1 MTLEI
6 LTLKVV
12 VIELSVEV
20 LMIIHP
26 STNHMWV
33 LLCKVNLGCLAMDE
47 DGFIVAEVVCCKSFI
62 APEHH
67 LTPQVRVLSAFVHS
81 CIWFKILFNVE
92 LILFESE
99 FNVFRVGISFED
111 PVEVLAYSL
120 LLFVESVKVCPF
132 DCEYVLSEQLAE
144 HSSKLG

>member
-12 VIELSVEV
+12 VIELSIEV
-20 LMIIHP
+20 LMIVHP

-67 LTPQVRVLSAFVHS
+67 LTPKVRVLTTFMHRCVGL
-81 CIWFKILFNVE
+81 KILFDVE
-92 LILFESE
+92 FVLFECK
-99 FNVFRVGISFED
+99 FNVFGVGFCCKN
-111 PVEVLAYSL
+111 PVEVSAHSVL
-120 LLFVESVKVCPF
+120 LIVESIEVGSSNCIN
-132 DCEYVLSEQLAE
+132 VLCQ
-144 HSSKLG
+144 

>member
-1 MTLEI
+1 MRVLLVEVCWAGCPVQGHLFVI
-6 LTLKVV
+6 AV
-12 VIELSVEV
+12 VIGVEGLV
-20 LMIIHP
+20 
-26 STNHMWV
+26 S
-33 LLCKVNLGCLAMDE
+33 
-47 DGFIVAEVVCCKSFI
+47 
-62 APEHH
+62 PEHH

-120 LLFVESVKVCPF
+120 LLFVESVKVCSF
-132 DCEYVLSEQLAE
+132 DCEYVLSEQLAK